1 MNTFKKI
8 IIALFFT
15 VVFIV
20 FLPVISLI
28 GLLLIIYMFYA
39 IISEFLSTPLDET
52 TEKLKEADKK
62 INDVIKKA

>member
-28 GLLLIIYMFYA
+28 GLLLIIFMFYA
-39 IISEFLSTPLDET
+39 IIAEFLSAPLDET

-62 INDVIKKA
+62 INDVIKKV